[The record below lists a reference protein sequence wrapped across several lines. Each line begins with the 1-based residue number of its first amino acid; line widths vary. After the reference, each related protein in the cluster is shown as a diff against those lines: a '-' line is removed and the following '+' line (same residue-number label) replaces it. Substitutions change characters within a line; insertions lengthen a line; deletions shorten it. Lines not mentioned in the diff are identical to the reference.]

1 MTTLKRRPIG
11 FKPALWIAFGFGTG
25 FVPKAPGTAGTLL
38 GIPLVIM
45 ISQTSIVLQVV
56 ILVVLFV
63 LGCMVCQMAADWL
76 GEQDPGAVVWDEV
89 VGYCVAM
96 AFLPATLT
104 TVVVAFILFRLADI
118 VKPWPISWFE
128 RRIAGGTGIMLD
140 DLLAGVLT
148 NIVIHGMI
156 YVGILTP

>member
-1 MTTLKRRPIG
+1 M
-11 FKPALWIAFGFGTG
+11 
-25 FVPKAPGTAGTLL
+25 
-38 GIPLVIM
+38 
-45 ISQTSIVLQVV
+45 
-56 ILVVLFV
+56 VLFI
-63 LGCMVCQMAADWL
+63 LGCVVCQMAADWL
-76 GEQDPGAVVWDEV
+76 EEQDPGAVVWDEV

-128 RRIAGGTGIMLD
+128 RRIAGGTGIMVD